1 MIWFPKKMETFLSS
15 NQKIALFKEYFIPLK
30 DKRRINK
37 GNIRYSLHEILFLT
51 ISAVVSGCNTWETIE
66 EFGELKIS
74 WFRKFFPYKYGIPS
88 HDTLGLFFGN
98 LSTKEFGKSFM
109 EYTKALAKMESK
121 VIAIDGKTIR
131 GAGTNYRNSPLHIVT
146 AFCENNRLSLAQE
159 TVDDKKNE
167 IDAIPKLLDI
177 IALDNTIVTI
187 DAMGCQKEIALK
199 IRQRGG
205 DYLLQVKDNQKDL
218 NRQIEKLFKKNP
230 AKEQSIEND
239 FGHGR
244 IEKRTCKIIDNLT
257 FLDGKEG
264 WKDLKCVAEVES
276 QIINKKTEEVSRSKR
291 HYISSLTTSAKEISK
306 AIRGHWSIENNLH
319 WNLDVIFKEDFQLK
333 RKGNSAEN
341 FNMITKMSLGLLE
354 AEKTKKKSKPI
365 KRLIASIDDS
375 YRELILGV

>member
-1 MIWFPKKMETFLSS
+1 METFQNS
-15 NQKIALFKEYFIPLK
+15 NSKIALFKDIFITLK
-30 DKRRINK
+30 DKRRITK

-51 ISAVVSGCNTWETIE
+51 VSACVCGCNTWESIE
-66 EFGELKIS
+66 EFGELKII
-74 WFRKFFPYKYGIPS
+74 WFRKYFPYKYGIPS
-88 HDTLGLFFGN
+88 HDTLGEFFGSLN
-98 LSTKEFGKSFM
+98 SKEFGKCFM
-109 EYTKALAKMESK
+109 EYTKALAKIESK

-131 GAGTNYRNSPLHIVT
+131 GAASNHRNSPLHIVT

-167 IDAIPKLLDI
+167 INAIPKLLNI

-199 IRQRGG
+199 IREKNA
-205 DYLLQVKDNQKDL
+205 DYILQVKDNQKEL
-218 NRQIEKLFKKNP
+218 NSQIEKLFKKNP
-230 AKEQSIEND
+230 IKEQSIEND
-239 FGHGR
+239 MGHGR

-264 WKDLKCVAEVES
+264 WKDLKCVVEVES
-276 QIINKKTEEVSRSKR
+276 EVIQKKTGEVSKSKR
-291 HYISSLTTSAKEISK
+291 HYISSLQAPAKEISE

-341 FNMITKMSLGLLE
+341 FNLISKLSLGLLE

-365 KRLIASIDDS
+365 KRLIASLDDS
-375 YRELILGV
+375 YRELILGI